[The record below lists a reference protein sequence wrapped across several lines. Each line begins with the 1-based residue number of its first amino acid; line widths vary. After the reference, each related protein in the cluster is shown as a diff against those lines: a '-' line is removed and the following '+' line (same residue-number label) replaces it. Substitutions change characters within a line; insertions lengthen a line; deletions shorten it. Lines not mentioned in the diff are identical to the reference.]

1 MHRGARD
8 CPDGFIF
15 RVISALCPV
24 ALLLP
29 LFASRLCLL
38 WPAISVTPP
47 ETIYPPNSRFS
58 AGSKTTVDKVLQ
70 RC

>member
-38 WPAISVTPP
+38 WPLIFVT
-47 ETIYPPNSRFS
+47 YPNSIHPLKAAFLPEE
-58 AGSKTTVDKVLQ
+58 K
-70 RC
+70 